1 MAAKKNLVGSSST
14 TNGVIG
20 THTGTKGF
28 AGVFGESTGGPGVS
42 AHSKNSVG
50 VDAKSDN
57 GPAALRAVHAGEGPG
72 VLGKA
77 LNNGVIGHSTGT
89 KGFAGVFG
97 ESTGGPGV
105 SAHST
110 NSVGVD
116 AKSDNGPAAL
126 RAVHAGE
133 GPGVLAEAR
142 NNGVHGKS
150 TGTKGFAG
158 VFGEST
164 GGPGV
169 SARSAHSVGV
179 DAKTDDGPAAI
190 RAIHAGGGVA
200 GLFDGNVLVTLDLV
214 VNGDVKLA
222 GADLAEQFEVVGN
235 AVDPGSVVVL
245 AGDDR
250 VTVSSEAYDHRVAGV
265 VSGAGSYRPGI
276 VLDRKP
282 DAGRCPLALSGKVW
296 CKVDASDAPIEV
308 GDMLTTSAT
317 TGHAMR
323 ATDPRR
329 AFGAIIGK
337 ALERLESGRGLVPVL
352 VALH

>member
-1 MAAKKNLVGSSST
+1 MANLVGTSSDPITAAVQGTQTGDGGTGVLGSGKA
-14 TNGVIG
+14 NGVIG
-20 THTGTKGF
+20 K
-28 AGVFGESTGGPGVS
+28 
-42 AHSKNSVG
+42 
-50 VDAKSDN
+50 
-57 GPAALRAVHAGEGPG
+57 
-72 VLGKA
+72 
-77 LNNGVIGHSTGT
+77 STGT

-97 ESTGGPGV
+97 ESKGGPGV

-133 GPGVLAEAR
+133 GPGVLGEAR
-142 NNGVHGKS
+142 NNGVIGRS

-169 SARSAHSVGV
+169 SAHSTNSVGI
-179 DAKTDDGPAAI
+179 DAKTDNGPAAV

-222 GADLAEQFEVVGN
+222 GADLAEQFGVVGQ
-235 AVDPGSVVVL
+235 AADPGSVVVL

-250 VTVSSEAYDHRVAGV
+250 VTVSSEPYDHRVAGV

-282 DAGRCPLALSGKVW
+282 DGGRCPLALSGKVW
-296 CKVDASDAPIEV
+296 CKVDATGSPIAV
-308 GDMLTTSAT
+308 GDMLTSSAT
-317 TGHAMR
+317 PGHAMR
-323 ATDPRR
+323 ATDPARS
-329 AFGAIIGK
+329 FGAIIGK
-337 ALERLESGRGLVPVL
+337 ALEGLEAGRGLVPVL

>member
-1 MAAKKNLVGSSST
+1 MADNLVGTSSKPKIAAVMGTQTGSGGT
-14 TNGVIG
+14 GV
-20 THTGTKGF
+20 H
-28 AGVFGESTGGPGVS
+28 GESTSGAGVS
-42 AHSKNSVG
+42 AHSKSSVG
-50 VDAKSDN
+50 VDAKSDS

-72 VLGKA
+72 VLGRA
-77 LNNGVIGHSTGT
+77 LNNGVHGHSTGT

-110 NSVGVD
+110 DSVGVD

-142 NNGVHGKS
+142 NNGVHGRS
-150 TGTKGFAG
+150 IGTKGFAG

-169 SARSAHSVGV
+169 SAHSAHSVGV
-179 DAKTDDGPAAI
+179 DAKTDDGPAAV

-200 GLFDGNVLVTLDLV
+200 GLFDGNVLVTRDLV

-222 GADLAEQFEVVGN
+222 GADLAEQFEVVGS

-250 VTVSSEAYDHRVAGV
+250 VTVSNEAYDRRVAGV

-276 VLDRKP
+276 VLDRRP
-282 DAGRCPLALSGKVW
+282 DDGRCPLALSGKVW
-296 CKVDASDAPIEV
+296 CKVDATDAPIEV
-308 GDMLTTSAT
+308 GDMLTSSAVP
-317 TGHAMR
+317 GHAMR
-323 ATDPRR
+323 ASDPAR